1 MIPRFCE
8 SCGRK
13 PIGYHGRRWCYDCK
27 PGCGG
32 RPLPCKRCHSP
43 DDYWTS
49 GLCRRCHQYAP
60 QLPEPCRD
68 CLAWGAR
75 RTQKWLCEACI
86 AWRSWYP
93 SRGRCVA
100 CCQQRC
106 LNPVGACRLCWM
118 QTKHLPDAERPSRHT
133 NLDEALTQVLNA
145 NRHGQQLS
153 FANMGTSK
161 NGHRARVSSAA
172 DCPPSRA
179 GAASS
184 TAGKQLDLLQLD
196 RITLS
201 WQRHDATH
209 PPDPALAAVLDEVAR
224 NHARRHGWTLQQ
236 MHDVRTAVRVLL
248 VRRGPGPLPIRLS
261 EVRHHLAGQ
270 WQLRSVLAILEAAKV
285 FTDDS
290 EPTIQAWF
298 ARKVIALP
306 EGMREELN
314 VWFTVL
320 HDGSSAPPRSRA
332 RSPITIKNYLTCAL
346 PTLTLWAS
354 AGHLT
359 LREIS
364 RADILAALPAA
375 GTRRA
380 QVGGGLRSIF
390 RTLKAHKV
398 VFINP
403 MTRVHVGNYERRM
416 PLPGDQQHLAEVMA
430 NPDPAAALLAALLLF
445 HGLRPLE
452 LCSLQ
457 LTDVRDGRL
466 YLPDRVI
473 PLAAPVQ
480 QRLTRYLDDRH
491 RAWPNSIN
499 RHLFVHK
506 LNAGGTHPV
515 QRFYVNG
522 RLGVPARL
530 LRQERIVDEVL
541 ATGGDLRRI
550 CDFFG
555 VSMGTAEHYASSLN
569 HPDITSSRTEG
580 SP

>member
-13 PIGYHGRRWCYDCK
+13 PVGYHGRRWCYDCK

-75 RTQKWLCEACI
+75 RTQKWLCEACL

-93 SRGRCVA
+93 STGQCVVCA
-100 CCQQRC
+100 KVRC
-106 LNPVGACRLCWM
+106 LNPIGACRLCWM

-133 NLDEALTQVLNA
+133 DADVALVQVLVA
-145 NRHGQQLS
+145 NRHGQQLR
-153 FANMGTSK
+153 FANMGSSK
-161 NGHRARVSSAA
+161 NGYRADAA
-172 DCPPSRA
+172 TARS
-179 GAASS
+179 GAPTVADASL
-184 TAGKQLDLLQLD
+184 GRQLDLLQID
-196 RITLS
+196 RITRS

-209 PPDPALAAVLDEVAR
+209 PPDPALARLLDQVACDHTR
-224 NHARRHGWTLQQ
+224 HHGWTLQQ
-236 MHDVRTAVRVLL
+236 THDVRTAVRVLL

-261 EVRHHLAGQ
+261 EVRSHLDGQ
-270 WQLRSVLAILEAAKV
+270 WQLRSVLAVLEAADV
-285 FTDDS
+285 VTDDR
-290 EPTIQAWF
+290 PTRIQTWF
-298 ARKVIALP
+298 SGKVMGLP
-306 EGMREELN
+306 APMREELEL
-314 VWFTVL
+314 WFAVL
-320 HDGSSAPPRSRA
+320 HDGSRTVPRSKA
-332 RSPITIKNYLTCAL
+332 RSPATIKNYLTCAL

-354 AGHLT
+354 AGHVT

-364 RADILAALPAA
+364 RADVLAALPAA
-375 GTRRA
+375 GTPRT

-398 VFINP
+398 VFVNPVARINI
-403 MTRVHVGNYERRM
+403 GNFERRT
-416 PLPGDQQHLAEVMA
+416 PLPGDQQRLAAVMA
-430 NPDPAAALLAALLLF
+430 NPDPAAALLAGLLLF
-445 HGLRPLE
+445 HGLRLLE
-452 LCSLQ
+452 LCSLR
-457 LTDVRDGRL
+457 LIDVRDGRL
-466 YLPDRVI
+466 HLPDRVI
-473 PLAAPVQ
+473 PLAGPVQ
-480 QRLTRYLDDRH
+480 QRLARYLDERQQL
-491 RAWPNSIN
+491 WPNSIN
-499 RHLFVHK
+499 PHLFVNK
-506 LNAGGTHPV
+506 LTAGSTRPA
-515 QRFYVNG
+515 QRYYVNG

-569 HPDITSSRTEG
+569 HPDITSSRTRG